1 MNDISQCCKAVPTT
15 HIVKSTPSTGG
26 EHEGN
31 RKYLIKTNKGNLWG
45 ICSDCNHSS
54 HFEESWPSDWRETN
68 PEYIW
73 IKEK

>member
-1 MNDISQCCKAVPTT
+1 
-15 HIVKSTPSTGG
+15 
-26 EHEGN
+26 
-31 RKYLIKTNKGNLWG
+31 RKYLIHTQEGNLWG

-54 HFEESWPSDWRETN
+54 LFEESWPSDWRETN